1 MANSGQSRGV
11 VYGFDSTSSLV
22 GRELPTRL
30 LCGEVGLA
38 ALFVDCQHYCCSRAS
53 PLASVARRDFD
64 NDYFFDRVDRLC
76 RPNWA
81 RLVRACRV
89 AGVDVVT
96 TVISSLRRDAKDISR
111 DYKVTVGIGV
121 LHRTNPRRGALT
133 CSRSRSCSH
142 SRSHSHSHDA
152 LCFSPGVSGI
162 CERPEGRARR
172 GAQAGQ

>member
-1 MANSGQSRGV
+1 MANSREGV
-11 VYGFDSTSSLV
+11 VYGFDSTSSR
-22 GRELPTRL
+22 RELPTRL
-30 LCGEVGLA
+30 SGEVGVA
-38 ALFVDCQHYCCSRAS
+38 ALFIDCQHYCCSRTS

-133 CSRSRSCSH
+133 CSRSRSH
-142 SRSHSHSHDA
+142 SRSHSHDA

>member
-1 MANSGQSRGV
+1 MANSREGV
-11 VYGFDSTSSLV
+11 VYGFDSTSSR
-22 GRELPTRL
+22 RELPTRL
-30 LCGEVGLA
+30 SDEVGVA
-38 ALFVDCQHYCCSRAS
+38 ALFIDCQHYCCSRTS

-121 LHRTNPRRGALT
+121 LRPTSYVLRRGALT
-133 CSRSRSCSH
+133 CSRSCYH
-142 SRSHSHSHDA
+142 SRSHSHDA
-152 LCFSPGVSGI
+152 LCFYPGVSGI

-172 GAQAGQ
+172 GAQAGK